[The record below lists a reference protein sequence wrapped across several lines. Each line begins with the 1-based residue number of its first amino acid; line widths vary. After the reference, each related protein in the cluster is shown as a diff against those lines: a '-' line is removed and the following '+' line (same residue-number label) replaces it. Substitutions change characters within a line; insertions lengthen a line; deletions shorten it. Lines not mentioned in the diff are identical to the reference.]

1 MPAERGYMDT
11 KSIVNS
17 AYHYGVLIGL
27 EIGYSMLSAKVLN
40 MKQPNL
46 TKPDAM
52 DFIRLTGLTMAAGYT
67 KDMLVK
73 KGIIPADIEK

>member
-1 MPAERGYMDT
+1 MDT

-27 EIGYSMLSAKVLN
+27 EIGYSMLSLKVLG

-52 DFIRLTGLTMAAGYT
+52 DFIRLTGLNMAAGYT

>member
-1 MPAERGYMDT
+1 MDT

-27 EIGYSMLSAKVLN
+27 EVGYSMLSSKVLG

-46 TKPDAM
+46 TKPDVM

-73 KGIIPADIEK
+73 KGILPADIEK